1 MPKNKLKTPDW
12 IMQGYDSEADYNKAK
27 GMDKKKSCKIFK
39 IRKCPECGS
48 DNVGVVIGSEQ
59 REWECRKCKWKGT
72 DVQKQEL
79 NEEEFMKYLDEIA
92 PKGVPPHS
100 VPGTRTSDTQKG
112 INEVP
117 SMRGDINIEG
127 KEKKQEDKDKPVKP
141 DDWIEKTHLRAFAAA
156 EAVDKA
162 FTIFDIYKKSHGMV
176 SFT

>member
-1 MPKNKLKTPDW
+1 MPKNKLKTPAW
-12 IMQGYDSEADYNKAK
+12 ILK
-27 GMDKKKSCKIFK
+27 GETKPKKKTGKTFK
-39 IRKCPECGS
+39 IRKCPKCDS
-48 DNVGVVIGSEQ
+48 DDVGVVIGSEKG
-59 REWECRKCKWKGT
+59 EWECRKCKWKGT

-127 KEKKQEDKDKPVKP
+127 KE
-141 DDWIEKTHLRAFAAA
+141 IE
-156 EAVDKA
+156 
-162 FTIFDIYKKSHGMV
+162 
-176 SFT
+176 